1 MNNQSCCEKVYYH
14 DDQIYLFFFKLSGGM
29 GQYGFDLMYKSRSVA
44 GGNWTEYGPM
54 YQYWVLP
61 SELLGICTT
70 VDNGLH
76 ILFGDGYD
84 LIYGKFDGSSW
95 ENPITISGDNTYN
108 NPPSMSAVTDDL
120 YLTWQGYNLTYLT
133 LRQYDTNP
141 SAPENLA
148 LTNSSGHPY
157 LQWTKSKD
165 PDVNSYKVY
174 RKYGGSAW
182 AYLATT
188 SNLYYYDQTVSI
200 TPRGGEVGVDVY
212 YKIIAKDISNYE
224 SGYSNS
230 VSCNV
235 QGDEIEK
242 EGNFAEK
249 EITSYGINHNYPNPF
264 NPSTLISYRL
274 PQSGKVTL
282 KVYDPVGNE
291 VATLVNQ
298 EQSAGRHEVSFDAG
312 HLSSGVYICR
322 IIAGDFVKTIKMS
335 LVK

>member
-1 MNNQSCCEKVYYH
+1 
-14 DDQIYLFFFKLSGGM
+14 M

-188 SNLYYYDQTVSI
+188 SNLYYCDQTVSI